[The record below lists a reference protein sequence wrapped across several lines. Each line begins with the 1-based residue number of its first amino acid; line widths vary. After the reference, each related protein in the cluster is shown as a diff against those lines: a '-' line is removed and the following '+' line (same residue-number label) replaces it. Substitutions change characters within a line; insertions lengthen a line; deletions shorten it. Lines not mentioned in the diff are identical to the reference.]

1 MVRHFR
7 ILGVSALV
15 AALVSGGALLY
26 AQGPEPGGPRGRG
39 PGFGGP
45 GAGLS
50 LRALDLTD
58 AQQEQVRQ
66 LTQQNREQMRSLMD
80 RMRVAQEARREAVEA
95 VPFNESQVRAAMKDV
110 AEAEADLAVAE
121 SAPAGRI
128 STRCSAPISAA
139 AAETARQIGKARAKE
154 AGATAAAAPAAAA
167 TASTAPSLIN
177 SQLPS
182 GLQLPIRA
190 VIVGFGSWKLA
201 VGSSE

>member
-15 AALVSGGALLY
+15 AALVGGGALAY
-26 AQGPEPGGPRGRG
+26 AQGPEPGSPRGRG

-80 RMRVAQEARREAVEA
+80 RMRVGQEARRKAVEA
-95 VPFNESQVRAAMKDV
+95 IPFNESQVRAAMKDV

-121 SAPAGRI
+121 ARLQADIYALLSADQQQRLQKLRADR
-128 STRCSAPISAA
+128 
-139 AAETARQIGKARAKE
+139 EARAKE
-154 AGATAAAAPAAAA
+154 RAQQQQQR
-167 TASTAPSLIN
+167 LQ
-177 SQLPS
+177 QLQQRQARP
-182 GLQLPIRA
+182 QA
-190 VIVGFGSWKLA
+190 
-201 VGSSE
+201 

>member
-15 AALVSGGALLY
+15 VALVSGGALAY

-66 LTQQNREQMRSLMD
+66 LTQQNREQIRSLMD
-80 RMRVAQEARREAVEA
+80 RMRVAQEARRKAVEA
-95 VPFNESQVRAAMKDV
+95 IPFNESQVRAAMKDV

-121 SAPAGRI
+121 ARLQADIYALLSADQQQRLQKL
-128 STRCSAPISAA
+128 R
-139 AAETARQIGKARAKE
+139 AERVVRAKE
-154 AGATAAAAPAAAA
+154 RA
-167 TASTAPSLIN
+167 
-177 SQLPS
+177 QQQQQR
-182 GLQLPIRA
+182 LQQRQQRQARPQA
-190 VIVGFGSWKLA
+190 
-201 VGSSE
+201 

>member
-26 AQGPEPGGPRGRG
+26 AQGPAPGGPRGRG

-45 GAGLS
+45 RAGLS
-50 LRALDLTD
+50 LRALGLTD

-80 RMRVAQEARREAVEA
+80 RMRVAQEARRKAVEA

-121 SAPAGRI
+121 ARLQADIYALLSADQQQRLQKLRADRE
-128 STRCSAPISAA
+128 A
-139 AAETARQIGKARAKE
+139 QAKE
-154 AGATAAAAPAAAA
+154 RA
-167 TASTAPSLIN
+167 
-177 SQLPS
+177 QQQQQR
-182 GLQLPIRA
+182 LQQRQQRQARPQA
-190 VIVGFGSWKLA
+190 
-201 VGSSE
+201 